1 LALAPGNGHDDP
13 VTTGNLRWGIAAT
26 GSIAAAF
33 VDALRQTEGA
43 DLVAVCSRTAERAE
57 VFARTHGIP
66 RHHGSYEAL
75 AEDPDVDV
83 VYVATPHAQH
93 FDAALLCIEAG
104 KAVLVEKPITLDL
117 ASAARLVQAAHA
129 NNVFLMEAMWMRLNP
144 AVRKIQELVEEGVIG
159 WVSAIHADFGLQ
171 GPFPAEHRLRNPRLG
186 GGALLDLGVY
196 PIHLAH
202 LIMGSPT
209 AVRSWAHLTP
219 EGVDENTGV
228 LLGWEPG
235 AVAALTCSING
246 ESRNAASITGTDGRI
261 DIPPGFFVPREF
273 TLTRSGKAPET
284 YQFPFDGNGY
294 QFEAAEVQRC
304 LLAGELESPL
314 MPHATTLEIMGLL
327 DTIREEIGVTY

>member
-1 LALAPGNGHDDP
+1 MTDKKVRWGIVGPGGIAAQFANDLPLAPGAE
-13 VTTGNLRWGIAAT
+13 LAAV
-26 GSIAAAF
+26 GSRSAETAAAF
-33 VDALRQTEGA
+33 
-43 DLVAVCSRTAERAE
+43 AERYG
-57 VFARTHGIP
+57 FARSY
-66 RHHGSYEAL
+66 GSYAEL
-75 AEDPDVDV
+75 AADPGVDV

-93 FDAALLCIEAG
+93 LAAALLCVEAG

-117 ASAARLVQAAHA
+117 ASAAQLVQAARSR
-129 NNVFLMEAMWMRLNP
+129 NVFLMEAMWMRLNP
-144 AVRKIQELVEEGVIG
+144 AIRKIAELVEEGAIG

-196 PIHLAH
+196 PINLAH
-202 LIMGSPT
+202 LIMGSP
-209 AVRSWAHLTP
+209 ASVQSWAHLTP

-228 LLGWEPG
+228 LLGWQAG

-261 DIPPGFFVPREF
+261 DIPPGFYVPREF
-273 TLTRSGKAPET
+273 TLTRAGKAPET
-284 YQFPFDGNGY
+284 FQFPFEGNGY

-314 MPHATTLEIMGLL
+314 MPHTTTLEIMTLL
-327 DTIREEIGVTY
+327 DAIREEIGVTYN